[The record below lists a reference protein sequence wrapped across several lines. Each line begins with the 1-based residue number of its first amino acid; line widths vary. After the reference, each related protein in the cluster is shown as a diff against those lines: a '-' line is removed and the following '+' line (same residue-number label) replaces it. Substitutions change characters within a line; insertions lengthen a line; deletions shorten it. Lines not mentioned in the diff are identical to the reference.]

1 MSVSRRLVAASAAL
15 ALAALVTV
23 VPGTAA
29 FAHEQL
35 LDSNPAP
42 NAQLDSAPAEAS
54 LTFSADVLTIGA
66 VVLVVDG
73 DGTNWAV
80 GDARLDGSTV
90 SVTVDPLIPV
100 GGYEVRW
107 RVVSGD
113 GHPISGI
120 IPFTIGDA
128 PPLVRDA
135 TTATPLPAASTDS
148 GTAEEHG
155 TIWRT
160 VLVAGTGALVAGL
173 MFALV
178 TFIGRRRAS
187 RDNDHAPH

>member
-15 ALAALVTV
+15 ALAVLVV
-23 VPGTAA
+23 VPGGAA

-35 LDSNPAP
+35 LESSPAP
-42 NAQLDSAPAEAS
+42 NARLDSAPAEAS

-73 DGTNWAV
+73 AGTNWAV

-128 PPLVRDA
+128 SPLVRDA
-135 TTATPLPAASTDS
+135 TSATPLPAAPTDS
-148 GTAEEHG
+148 STAEEHG
-155 TIWRT
+155 AIWRT
-160 VLVAGTGALVAGL
+160 VLVAGTGAIVAGF

-187 RDNDHAPH
+187 RSDDHAPQ